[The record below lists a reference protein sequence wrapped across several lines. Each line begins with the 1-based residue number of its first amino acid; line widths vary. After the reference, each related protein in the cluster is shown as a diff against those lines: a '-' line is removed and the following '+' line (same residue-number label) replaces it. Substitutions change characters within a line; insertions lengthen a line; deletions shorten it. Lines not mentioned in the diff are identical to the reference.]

1 MSEQSEQPRTRQ
13 ELYDRIRQT
22 SKDEFILDE
31 MLRLGFWPR
40 QGEVPQDPADE
51 IRNRAEL
58 QKELNDLYAESRRLN
73 NEEQLCKE
81 ARKKRLEA
89 SRQKQKEN
97 KERREQE
104 RIERAQVWQQRKQH
118 ELLYLGKGSSG
129 GLNATQCD
137 GERLS
142 LHGLPAYST
151 AEEIAKAMGIT
162 LGALRFLAFARR
174 TSTVSHYVRFTIP
187 KKTGGERT
195 ISAPMP
201 RLKAAQYWILHN
213 ILAKVPMHEAA
224 HGFRPGHSIVSNA
237 QPHVRS
243 DVVINL
249 DLQNFFST
257 ITYRRVKGL
266 FKALGYSEATATVFA
281 LLCTEPDITALELD
295 RTSYFMAQSER
306 YVPQGAPTSPVI
318 TNLLCRKLDQ
328 SLTTMATKLGFRYTR
343 YADDLTFS
351 ASGES
356 TQQVN
361 TLVKR
366 VAFLVH
372 QEGFII
378 HPDKTR
384 VLRKG
389 RQQEVTGIVVNDS
402 LGVDRK
408 ELKRFRATLYQIER
422 DGLENKHWG
431 YAQDLLASLSGFAN
445 FVCMVDP
452 AKGAAFQEQV
462 RRIRSRYS
470 S

>member
-1 MSEQSEQPRTRQ
+1 MSEQPRTRQ
-13 ELYDRIRQT
+13 ELYDQIRQT

-31 MLRLGFWPR
+31 MIRLGFWPR

-51 IRNRAEL
+51 IRRRAEL

-73 NEEQLCKE
+73 NEEQLRKE
-81 ARKKRLEA
+81 ARKKRLDA

-118 ELLYLGKGSSG
+118 ELLYLGKGVSG
-129 GLNATQCD
+129 GLNATECD
-137 GERLS
+137 TERLA
-142 LHGLPAYST
+142 LHGLPAHST
-151 AEEIAKAMGIT
+151 AEEIAKAMGIA
-162 LGALRFLAFARR
+162 LGALRFLAFTRR
-174 TSTVSHYVRFTIP
+174 TATVSHYVRFTIP

-201 RLKAAQYWILHN
+201 RLKEAQYWILHN
-213 ILAKVPMHEAA
+213 VLAKVPMHEAA
-224 HGFRPGHSIVSNA
+224 HGFRPGRSIVSNA

-249 DLQNFFST
+249 DLQNFFPT

-295 RTSYFMAQSER
+295 RKQYFVAQSER

-351 ASGES
+351 ACGES

-361 TLVKR
+361 TLLRR

-384 VLRKG
+384 VFRKG
-389 RQQEVTGIVVNDS
+389 RQQEVTGIVVNDRI
-402 LGVDRK
+402 GIDRK

-462 RRIRSRYS
+462 RRIRNRYAS
-470 S
+470 

>member
-1 MSEQSEQPRTRQ
+1 MSEQPRTRQ

-31 MLRLGFWPR
+31 MIRLGFWPR

-51 IRNRAEL
+51 IRRRTEL
-58 QKELNDLYAESRRLN
+58 QKELNDLYAENRRLN
-73 NEEQLCKE
+73 NEEQLRKE
-81 ARKKRLEA
+81 ARKQRLEA

-118 ELLYLGKGSSG
+118 ELLYLGKGVSG
-129 GLNATQCD
+129 GLNATACD
-137 GERLS
+137 AERLA
-142 LHGLPAYST
+142 LYDLPAYRT
-151 AEEIAKAMGIT
+151 TEEIAKAMGIA

-174 TSTVSHYVRFTIP
+174 TATVSHYVRFTIP

-201 RLKAAQYWILHN
+201 RLKEAQYWVMHN
-213 ILAKVPMHEAA
+213 ILAKVQMHEAA
-224 HGFRPGHSIVSNA
+224 HGFRPGRSIVSNA
-237 QPHVRS
+237 QPHVGS

-249 DLQNFFST
+249 DLQNFFPT

-266 FKALGYSEATATVFA
+266 FKALGYSEAAATVFA
-281 LLCTEPDITALELD
+281 LLCTEPEVTALELD
-295 RTSYFMAQSER
+295 RKRYFVAQSER
-306 YVPQGAPTSPVI
+306 YLPQGAPTSPVI

-361 TLVKR
+361 TLLRR

-384 VLRKG
+384 ILRKG
-389 RQQEVTGIVVNDS
+389 RQQEVTGIVVNDR
-402 LGVDRK
+402 LGIDRK

-462 RRIRSRYS
+462 RRIRNRHAY
-470 S
+470 